1 MNNPKGFIRRIGDF
15 DDLFEETNLSQPE
28 GLTFLPESNN
38 FLLVE
43 SQSSTSTQLD
53 AIALSEDDIDSQ
65 NLSVSIEPINT
76 AFDPNFDRLLGIAPN
91 DNDIIAIE
99 TNNSGDL
106 NPNTQE
112 EFDINSLG
120 IDEAQGISVATDG
133 TLYVLDGGAEEIVQV
148 EPHTDG
154 SLDGASAAAIDLPNT
169 ISNPRGIA
177 VDPTTG
183 HLHVLSPSQDILYE
197 LSPTGQVLDT
207 RDVSQLGF
215 QDPQAL
221 TFAPTRDSTDSP
233 NRMSLYVTDND
244 PNSAGIHE
252 LSFSAPVTRAATA
265 NWTFIETFDTSGYPS
280 SDPAG
285 LAYDSTSDRLVIT
298 DSEINEIPSLFTGDN
313 LYEITRSGNLT
324 NAFGT
329 TAYSREPTGIT
340 FNAGTNRFFISDD
353 NDREITEVNAQY
365 QEIREFDTTN
375 FGSGDPEG
383 VAYAANLGDLFI
395 ADGIDNEVYRVTPNG
410 NLVSQFDTE
419 SLGITDPEG
428 IVYDPQSGNLLIVGE
443 PNDVIVEVTVTG
455 NLVDTFDISAANAI
469 EPAGLTIA
477 PDPQNP
483 SQRNLYIVDRGIDNN
498 ADPNENDGRVHVF
511 VLDTI
516 VADEADLSLSTTVSN
531 GTVTE
536 GNNVTFTLTLDNSG
550 PENATNVEV
559 TDALPAGF
567 SFVSATESQGNYN
580 SNTGVWD
587 VGNINNNGTATL
599 DVVATANTAGN
610 FTYTAEVTASDLPDP
625 DSTPGNGVP
634 SEDDLDSVG
643 IVVEP
648 DNPASG
654 DLIYVS
660 STTGGN
666 LNGLRF
672 RDEDILLFDSVTGT
686 WSLHFDGSDVNLG
699 GSGIDLRA
707 FHINSDGSILMS
719 FSNTVNLPGIG
730 NVNAQDI
737 VRFIPSSTGNNTAG
751 TYEFY
756 FDGSDVGLTNN
767 NEKIDAIAFT
777 PDGRLLVSTQGSAFV
792 PGVSA
797 ADEDLLVFNPSS
809 LGTATS
815 GSWQRYFDGSDVGL
829 TQNSEDIKG
838 AWVDGNGDIYLTTL
852 NNFNVPGA
860 SGDSSDIFTFTPN
873 STGVN
878 TSGTF
883 APFWDGSANGFA
895 GENIDG
901 LFLDLA

>member
-1 MNNPKGFIRRIGDF
+1 MNNRKGFIRRIGDF

-91 DNDIIAIE
+91 DNDLIAIE
-99 TNNSGDL
+99 TNNSGNL
-106 NPNTQE
+106 NPNTQT

-120 IDEAQGISVATDG
+120 IDEAEGISVATDG
-133 TLYVLDGGAEEIVQV
+133 TLYVLDGGAEEIVRV
-148 EPHTDG
+148 EPHANG

-183 HLHVLSPSQDILYE
+183 RLHVLSPSQDILYE

-207 RDVSQLGF
+207 RNVSQLGLK
-215 QDPQAL
+215 DPQAL
-221 TFAPTRDSTDSP
+221 VFAPTRDSTDSP

-265 NWTFIETFDTSGYPS
+265 NWTFLETFDTSGYPS
-280 SDPAG
+280 PDPAG
-285 LAYDSTSDRLVIT
+285 IAYDSTSDRLVIT

-324 NAFGT
+324 NLFGT

-340 FNAGTNRFFISDD
+340 FNPATNRFFISDD

-365 QEIREFDTTN
+365 QEIREFDTTS

-383 VAYAANLGDLFI
+383 VAYAANLGHLFI

-410 NLVSQFDTE
+410 NLVGQFDTE

-443 PNDVIVEVTVTG
+443 PNDVLVEVTVNG
-455 NLVDTFDISAANAI
+455 NLVDTFDISAAGAI

-483 SQRNLYIVDRGIDNN
+483 AQRNLYIVDRGIDNN
-498 ADPNENDGRVHVF
+498 QDPNENDGRVHVF
-511 VLDTI
+511 ALGSAPPPTT
-516 VADEADLSLSTTVSN
+516 ADLSLSNTVN
-531 GTVTE
+531 NTIPGVGE
-536 GNNVTFTLTLDNSG
+536 NVTFTLAIDNAGPLD
-550 PENATNVEV
+550 ATNVEV
-559 TDALPAGF
+559 TDQLPAGL
-567 SFVSATESQGNYN
+567 SLVSATPSQGSYN

-587 VGNINNNGTATL
+587 VGTVGNNDTATL
-599 DVVATANTAGN
+599 DVVATTTTPGN
-610 FTYTAEVTASDLPDP
+610 VTYTAEVTASDQNDP
-625 DSTPGNGVP
+625 DSTPGNGIA
-634 SEDDLDSVG
+634 SEDDQDSSSVN
-643 IVVEP
+643 VR
-648 DNPASG
+648 NPTQP
-654 DLIYVS
+654 DLIYIS
-660 STTGGN
+660 GSTNGN
-666 LNGLRF
+666 VAGLSF
-672 RDEDILLFDSVTGT
+672 RDEDILVFDILTGT
-686 WSLHFDGSDVNLG
+686 WSFHIDGSDIGLG
-699 GSGIDLRA
+699 VSGADVGA

-719 FSNTVNLPGIG
+719 LNNTYTLPDVGSVDE
-730 NVNAQDI
+730 NDI
-737 VRFIPSSTGNNTAG
+737 VRFIPSSTGTNTAG
-751 TYEFY
+751 TYEWY
-756 FDGSDVGLTNN
+756 FDGSDVGLTTGS
-767 NEKIDAIAFT
+767 EDIDAIGFA
-777 PDGRLLVSTQGSAFV
+777 PDGRLLISTKGSPTVS
-792 PGVSA
+792 GVSSA
-797 ADEDLLVFNPSS
+797 KDDDLLAFTPSS
-809 LGTATS
+809 LGQTTS
-815 GSWQRYFDGSDVGL
+815 GTFEHYFDGSDVGIS
-829 TQNSEDIKG
+829 QRSEDING
-838 AWVDGNGDIYLTTL
+838 TWIDGNGDIYLTTVG
-852 NNFNVPGA
+852 NFDVPGVT
-860 SGDSSDIFTFTPN
+860 GDAADILTFTPT
-873 STGVN
+873 STGPN

-883 APFWDGSANGFA
+883 APFWDGSANGLT

-901 LFLDLA
+901 LFLV

>member
-1 MNNPKGFIRRIGDF
+1 MNNRKGFIRRIGDF
-15 DDLFEETNLSQPE
+15 DDLFEETHLSQPE
-28 GLTFLPESNN
+28 GLTFLPDSNN
-38 FLLVE
+38 FLLIE
-43 SQSSTSTQLD
+43 SHSSTSTQLD

-65 NLSVSIEPINT
+65 NLSASIEPLNT

-99 TNNSGDL
+99 TNNSGNL

-120 IDEAQGISVATDG
+120 IDEAEGISVATDG
-133 TLYVLDGGAEEIVQV
+133 TLYVLDGGAEEIVRV
-148 EPHTDG
+148 EPHANG

-183 HLHVLSPSQDILYE
+183 RLHVLSPSQDILYE

-207 RDVSQLGF
+207 RNVSQLGLK
-215 QDPQAL
+215 DPQAL
-221 TFAPTRDSTDSP
+221 VFAPTRDSTDSP

-265 NWTFIETFDTSGYPS
+265 NWTFLETFDTSGYPS
-280 SDPAG
+280 PDPAG
-285 LAYDSTSDRLVIT
+285 IAYDSTSDRLVIT

-340 FNAGTNRFFISDD
+340 FNPATNRFFISDD

-365 QEIREFDTTN
+365 QEIREFDTTS

-383 VAYAANLGDLFI
+383 VAYAANLGHLFI

-443 PNDVIVEVTVTG
+443 PNDVLVEVTVTG
-455 NLVDTFDISAANAI
+455 NLVDTFDISAAGAI

-483 SQRNLYIVDRGIDNN
+483 AQRNLYIVDRGIDNN
-498 ADPNENDGRVHVF
+498 QDPNENDGRVHVF
-511 VLDTI
+511 ALGSAPPPTT
-516 VADEADLSLSTTVSN
+516 ADLSLSNTVN
-531 GTVTE
+531 NTIPGVGE
-536 GNNVTFTLTLDNSG
+536 NVTFTLAIDNAGPLD
-550 PENATNVEV
+550 ATNVEV
-559 TDALPAGF
+559 TDQLPAGLTL
-567 SFVSATESQGNYN
+567 VSATPSQGSYN

-587 VGNINNNGTATL
+587 VGTVGNNDTATL
-599 DVVATANTAGN
+599 DVVATTTTPGN
-610 FTYTAEVTASDLPDP
+610 VTYTAEVTASDQNDP
-625 DSTPGNGVP
+625 DSTPGNGIA
-634 SEDDLDSVG
+634 SEDDQDSSSVN
-643 IVVEP
+643 VR
-648 DNPASG
+648 NPTQP
-654 DLIYVS
+654 DLIYIS
-660 STTGGN
+660 GSTNGNVTG
-666 LNGLRF
+666 LSF
-672 RDEDILLFDSVTGT
+672 RDEDILVFDILTGT
-686 WSLHFDGSDVNLG
+686 WSFHIDGSDIGLG
-699 GSGIDLRA
+699 VSGADVGA

-719 FSNTVNLPGIG
+719 LNNTYTLPDVGSVDE
-730 NVNAQDI
+730 NDI
-737 VRFIPSSTGNNTAG
+737 VRFIPTSTGTNTAG
-751 TYEFY
+751 TYEWY
-756 FDGSDVGLTNN
+756 FDGSDVGLTTGS
-767 NEKIDAIAFT
+767 EDIDAIGFA
-777 PDGRLLVSTQGSAFV
+777 PDGRLLISTKGSPTVS
-792 PGVSA
+792 GVSSA
-797 ADEDLLVFNPSS
+797 KDDDLLAFTPSS
-809 LGTATS
+809 LGQTTS
-815 GSWQRYFDGSDVGL
+815 GTFEHYFDGSDVGIS
-829 TQNSEDIKG
+829 QRSEDING
-838 AWVDGNGDIYLTTL
+838 TWIDGNGDIYLTTVG
-852 NNFNVPGA
+852 NFDVPGVT
-860 SGDSSDIFTFTPN
+860 GDAADIFTFTPT
-873 STGVN
+873 STGAN

-883 APFWDGSANGFA
+883 APFWDGSANGLT

-901 LFLDLA
+901 LFLV